1 MSEHDLDPT
10 NPFARPSPLPYGLPD
25 YATVREEHYRP
36 ALLAGIAQHRA
47 EVAAVAADPAPPTFA
62 NTLVALERS
71 GRLLDRV
78 ARAFY
83 NQLSADATPGLEAL
97 EEEVAP
103 LLSELDDAVHLDSR
117 LFARVDALHR
127 QAAAGDLDLDEQD
140 AWLLTRVRTDFV
152 LAGVHLDEADKDRLR
167 ALNTQIT
174 QLDAAFGRTLLAAT
188 NAAAVTVTDP
198 ARLVGLSDDETAAA
212 AQSAAEHGEPGTWR
226 LELALPT
233 DQPVLASLADR
244 SLRERIYR
252 AAATRGLG
260 EENSGE
266 HDTRPILL
274 PLVRARAERA
284 RLLGFDHHAAVVVAD
299 ETAGSAQAVAD
310 MLGRLTGPA
319 VANARREAEA
329 LTAALVVD
337 HPGARLEP
345 WDWTYYAQRVRA
357 QTRSLDD
364 AALRPYLELD
374 RVLHDGVFY
383 AAHRLYGLTF
393 TERPDLPG
401 YADGVR
407 VFEVHDD
414 QGVGRGLFVADFF
427 TRDGKRGGAWMDTL
441 VDQSHLLDQRC
452 VVVNNAN
459 VPRPAPGEA
468 ALLSWDFVITMFHEF
483 GHALHALLSDVRY
496 PSRSGTNVPRDFVE
510 YPSQV
515 NEMWAWH
522 PEVIASF
529 ARHHATGEAMPSG
542 WVDTLLAARADGQ
555 GFATT
560 EYLAAA
566 WLDQAWHRLAPEEV
580 PTDREQV
587 EAFEADALAR
597 VGAALGPVPPRY
609 RTTYF
614 NHIFGG
620 GYSAGYYA
628 YVWSEVLDADTVEW
642 FTENG
647 GLTRQNGDRFAAGVL
662 SLGGSVDPMAAYE
675 RFRGRRARIEPLLAR
690 RRLGDSPAEPTVE
703 ADR

>member
-1 MSEHDLDPT
+1 MNDLDLT
-10 NPFARPSPLPYGLPD
+10 NPFARPSTLPYGLPD
-25 YATVREEHYRP
+25 YVAVREEHYRP
-36 ALLAGIAQHRA
+36 ALLAGIAENRA
-47 EVAAVAADPAPPTFA
+47 EVAAIAADRDSPTFA

-71 GRLLDRV
+71 GQLLDRV

-117 LFARVDALHR
+117 LFERVDTLHR
-127 QAAAGDLDLDEQD
+127 QVTAGDLDLDEQD
-140 AWLLTRVRTDFV
+140 AWLLTRVHTDFV
-152 LAGVHLDEADKDRLR
+152 LAGVHLNDQDKDRLR

-174 QLDAAFGRTLLAAT
+174 TLDAAFGRTLLAAT
-188 NAAAVTVTDP
+188 NAAAVTVTDA
-198 ARLVGLSDDETAAA
+198 ARLAGLSDDEIAAA

-233 DQPVLASLADR
+233 DQPALASLSDR
-244 SLRERIYR
+244 SARELVYR
-252 AAATRGLG
+252 ASVARGQG
-260 EENSGE
+260 GE
-266 HDTRPILL
+266 HDTRPTLL
-274 PLVRARAERA
+274 ALARARAERA
-284 RLLGFDHHAAVVVAD
+284 RLLGFDHHAAAVVAD

-329 LTAALVVD
+329 LTVALVAD

-345 WDWTYYAQRVRA
+345 WDWAYYAQRVRA
-357 QTRSLDD
+357 QTRSLDE

-407 VFEVHDD
+407 VFEVQDA
-414 QGVGRGLFVADFF
+414 QGSGRGLFVADFF

-441 VDQSHLLDQRC
+441 VDQSRLLDQQC

-459 VPRPAPGEA
+459 VPRPAPGEP

-529 ARHHATGEAMPSG
+529 ARHHATGEAMPSA

-566 WLDQAWHRLAPEEV
+566 WLDQAWHRLTPDAV
-580 PTDREQV
+580 PTDPDQV
-587 EAFEADALAR
+587 ETFEADALAK
-597 VGAALGPVPPRY
+597 VDSALGAVLDIVPPRY

-647 GLTRQNGDRFAAGVL
+647 GLTRENGDRFAAGLL
-662 SLGGSVDPMAAYE
+662 SLGGSVDPLAAYE
-675 RFRGRRARIEPLLAR
+675 RFRGRLARIEPLLAR
-690 RRLGDSPAEPTVE
+690 RRLDEPTTEE
-703 ADR
+703 AR

>member
-1 MSEHDLDPT
+1 MTDLDPT
-10 NPFARPSPLPYGLPD
+10 NPFAHPSTLPYGLPD
-25 YATVREEHYRP
+25 YATVREDHYRP
-36 ALLAGIAQHRA
+36 ALLAGIAEHRA
-47 EVAAVAADPAPPTFA
+47 EVAAVAADSDRPTVD

-71 GRLLDRV
+71 GQLLDRV

-117 LFARVDALHR
+117 LFERVDTLHR

-140 AWLLTRVRTDFV
+140 AWLLTRVHTDFV
-152 LAGVHLDEADKDRLR
+152 LSGVQLGDADKDRLR

-188 NAAAVTVTDP
+188 NAGAVTVTDA
-198 ARLVGLSDDETAAA
+198 ARLVGLSDDEIAAA
-212 AQSAAEHGEPGTWR
+212 AQSAADHGQPGTWR

-233 DQPVLASLADR
+233 DQPALASLADR
-244 SLRERIYR
+244 SLRERLYR
-252 AAATRGLG
+252 AAVTRGLG
-260 EENSGE
+260 GE
-266 HDTRPILL
+266 HDTRPTLL
-274 PLVRARAERA
+274 ALARARAERA
-284 RLLGFDHHAAVVVAD
+284 RLLGFDHHAAAVVAD

-329 LTAALVVD
+329 LTAAFVAD
-337 HPGARLEP
+337 RPADGAAPARLEP
-345 WDWTYYAQRVRA
+345 WDWAYYAQRVRA

-407 VFEVHDD
+407 VFEVHDA
-414 QGVGRGLFVADFF
+414 QGAGRGLFVADFF

-441 VDQSHLLDQRC
+441 VDQSHLLGQQC

-459 VPRPAPGEA
+459 VPRPAPGEP

-483 GHALHALLSDVRY
+483 GHALHALLSEVRY

-529 ARHHATGEAMPSG
+529 ARHHATGEAMPSS
-542 WVDTLLAARADGQ
+542 WVDTLLAARADGE

-566 WLDQAWHRLAPEEV
+566 WLDQAWHRLTPDDV
-580 PTDREQV
+580 PTDPDQV
-587 EAFEADALAR
+587 EAFEAEALAR
-597 VGAALGPVPPRY
+597 VGAALDVVPPRY

-662 SLGGSVDPMAAYE
+662 SLGGSVDPMVAYG
-675 RFRGRRARIEPLLAR
+675 RFRGRPARIEPLLAR
-690 RRLGDSPAEPTVE
+690 RRLDTTAEVE
-703 ADR
+703 R

>member
-1 MSEHDLDPT
+1 MIEPDLDPA
-10 NPFARPSPLPYGLPD
+10 NPFARPSTLPYGLPD
-25 YATVREEHYRP
+25 YAAVREEHYRP
-36 ALLAGIAQHRA
+36 ALLAGIAAQRA
-47 EVAAVAADPAPPTFA
+47 EVAAVATDPAPPTLA

-71 GRLLDRV
+71 GQLLDRV
-78 ARAFY
+78 VRAFY

-117 LFARVDALHR
+117 LFERVDALHR
-127 QAAAGDLDLDEQD
+127 QVAAGELVLDEQD
-140 AWLLTRVRTDFV
+140 AWLLTRVHTDFV
-152 LAGVHLDEADKDRLR
+152 LAGVHLSEADKDRLR
-167 ALNTQIT
+167 TLNTQIT

-188 NAAAVTVTDP
+188 NAAAVTVTDA
-198 ARLVGLSDDETAAA
+198 ARLAGLSDDEVAAA
-212 AQSAAEHGEPGTWR
+212 AQSAAEHGQPGAWR

-244 SLRERIYR
+244 SLREQVYR
-252 AAATRGLG
+252 ASVTRGLRG
-260 EENSGE
+260 DA
-266 HDTRPILL
+266 DTRPILL
-274 PLVRARAERA
+274 ALVRARAERA
-284 RLLGFDHHAAVVVAD
+284 QLLGFEHHAAAVVAD

-310 MLGRLTGPA
+310 MLARLTGPA
-319 VANARREAEA
+319 VANARREAQA
-329 LTAALVVD
+329 LTAALVAD
-337 HPGARLEP
+337 HPTLEP
-345 WDWTYYAQRVRA
+345 WDWAYYAQRVRA

-407 VFEVHDD
+407 VFEVHDAA
-414 QGVGRGLFVADFF
+414 GTGRGLFVADYL

-441 VDQSHLLDQRC
+441 VDQSHLLGQRA

-459 VPRPAPGEA
+459 VPRPAPGEP

-496 PSRSGTNVPRDFVE
+496 PSRSGTSVPRDFVE

-529 ARHHATGEAMPSG
+529 ARHHVTGEPMPSG

-566 WLDQAWHRLAPEEV
+566 WLDQAWHRLTPADV
-580 PTDREQV
+580 PADPDQV
-587 EAFEADALAR
+587 EAFEAEALAR
-597 VGAALGPVPPRY
+597 VGVALDTVPPRY
-609 RTTYF
+609 RTSYF

-642 FTENG
+642 FTENS
-647 GLTRQNGDRFAAGVL
+647 GLTRENGERFAAGVL

-675 RFRGRRARIEPLLAR
+675 RFRGRPARIEPLLAR
-690 RRLGDSPAEPTVE
+690 RRLDVDAAAEDE
-703 ADR
+703 R

>member
-1 MSEHDLDPT
+1 MTEPDLDPT
-10 NPFARPSPLPYGLPD
+10 NPFARPSALPYGLPD
-25 YATVREEHYRP
+25 YAAVREEHYRP
-36 ALLAGIAQHRA
+36 ALLAGIAAQRA
-47 EVAAVAADPAPPTFA
+47 EVTAVATDPAPPTFA
-62 NTLVALERS
+62 NTLEALERS
-71 GRLLDRV
+71 GQLLDRV
-78 ARAFY
+78 VRAFY

-117 LFARVDALHR
+117 LFERVDTLHR
-127 QAAAGDLDLDEQD
+127 QAAAGELDLDEQD
-140 AWLLTRVRTDFV
+140 AWLLTRVHTDFV
-152 LAGVHLDEADKDRLR
+152 LAGVHLDDADKDRLR

-174 QLDAAFGRTLLAAT
+174 TLDAAFGRTLLAAT

-198 ARLVGLSDDETAAA
+198 AQLEGLSDAEVAAA
-212 AQSAAEHGEPGTWR
+212 AQAAAEHGEPGTVSSGWR

-244 SLRERIYR
+244 SLRERVYR
-252 AAATRGLG
+252 ASVTRGLG
-260 EENSGE
+260 GE

-274 PLVRARAERA
+274 ALARARAERA
-284 RLLGFDHHAAVVVAD
+284 RLLGFDHHAAAVVAD

-310 MLGRLTGPA
+310 MLTRLTGPA
-319 VANARREAEA
+319 VANARREAQA
-329 LTAALVVD
+329 LTAALVAD
-337 HPGARLEP
+337 HPDARLEP
-345 WDWTYYAQRVRA
+345 WDWAYYAQRVQA

-374 RVLHDGVFY
+374 RVLHDGVLY

-407 VFEVHDD
+407 VFEVKDAD
-414 QGVGRGLFVADFF
+414 GTGRGLFVADYL

-441 VDQSHLLDQRC
+441 VDQSHLLGQQC

-459 VPRPAPGEA
+459 VPRPAPGEP

-515 NEMWAWH
+515 NEMWAWD

-529 ARHHATGEAMPSG
+529 ARHHATGEPMPSG
-542 WVDTLLAARADGQ
+542 WVDTLLVARADGQ

-566 WLDQAWHRLAPEEV
+566 WLDQAWHRLAPDDV
-580 PTDREQV
+580 PTDPAQV
-587 EAFEADALAR
+587 EAFEAAALDR
-597 VGAALGPVPPRY
+597 VGVALGTVPPRY

-647 GLTRQNGDRFAAGVL
+647 GLTRENGERFAAGIL
-662 SLGGSVDPMAAYE
+662 SLGGSVDPMAAFE
-675 RFRGRRARIEPLLAR
+675 RFRGRPPRIEPLLAR
-690 RRLGDSPAEPTVE
+690 RRLDAGRTAEGD
-703 ADR
+703 R